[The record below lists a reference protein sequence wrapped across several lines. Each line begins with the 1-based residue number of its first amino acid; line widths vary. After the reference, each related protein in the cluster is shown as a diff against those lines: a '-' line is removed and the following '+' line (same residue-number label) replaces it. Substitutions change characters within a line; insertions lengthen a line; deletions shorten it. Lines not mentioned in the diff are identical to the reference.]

1 MRKPWFVLFGLGGLL
16 LLTACNSGHDNNMTV
31 DKTQTEMNGDMMNTE
46 GGMTDQM
53 SSSSPMA
60 SDGGMMDN
68 KK

>member
-1 MRKPWFVLFGLGGLL
+1 
-16 LLTACNSGHDNNMTV
+16 MTV